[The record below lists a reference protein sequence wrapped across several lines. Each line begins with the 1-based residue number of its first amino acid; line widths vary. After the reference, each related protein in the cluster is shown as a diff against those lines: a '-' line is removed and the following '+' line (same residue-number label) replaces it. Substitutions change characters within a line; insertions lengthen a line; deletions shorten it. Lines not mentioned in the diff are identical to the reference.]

1 MPIHDQSY
9 RRYTGDRAPQGRA
22 WAVIAISGIKQM
34 LAKKKFLALLVL
46 SWLPFVVRAVQM
58 YVSANFAQTADFLAP
73 SPSTFRSFLDFQ
85 EVFVFFITIF
95 TGAGLIA
102 NDMRANALQI
112 YLAKPMSRFEYI
124 AGKFAVLA
132 FFLLLVTW
140 LPATMLLVT
149 QIVFA
154 GNLTFLA
161 ANLYLIPAILVATL
175 IEAIVLSMVMLA
187 LSSLSKSARFV
198 GIMYAGALFFTQ
210 GLYGVVFVV
219 TRSSGF
225 TWISPAATLQNL
237 HDVTLDP
244 GSLAI
249 YLHRCASLNSEPSY
263 LGLDNQ
269 GRYGYLLTFACHV
282 RAVTVNRS

>member
-9 RRYTGDRAPQGRA
+9 RRYKGARAPQGRA
-22 WAVIAISGIKQM
+22 WTVIATAGIRLM

-46 SWLPFVVRAVQM
+46 AWLPFVVRSVQM
-58 YVSANFAQTADFLAP
+58 YLSANFAQLSVIAP
-73 SPSTFRSFLDFQ
+73 SPSTFRQFLAFQ
-85 EVFVFFITIF
+85 DPFVFFITIF

-140 LPATMLLVT
+140 LPATMLLVV
-149 QIVFA
+149 QVVFA
-154 GNLTFLA
+154 GNLQFLS

-175 IEAIVLSMVMLA
+175 IETAVLSMVMLA

-210 GLYGVVFVV
+210 GLYGVVYVV
-219 TRSSGF
+219 TRDTRF

-237 HDVTLDP
+237 GDLIFRVP
-244 GSLAI
+244 GSFDTPGWVSALA
-249 YLHRCASLNSEPSY
+249 LAVMV
-263 LGLDNQ
+263 GLAAFVLE
-269 GRYGYLLTFACHV
+269 RRV
-282 RAVTVNRS
+282 RGVEVVT

>member
-9 RRYTGDRAPQGRA
+9 RRYQGERAPQGRA
-22 WAVIAISGIKQM
+22 WTVIATAGIRQM
-34 LAKKKFLALLVL
+34 LAKKKFLALLIL
-46 SWLPFVVRAVQM
+46 AWLPFVVRSVQM
-58 YVSANFAQTADFLAP
+58 YLAANFSQLSIIAP
-73 SPSTFRSFLDFQ
+73 SVSTFRQFLGFQ
-85 EVFVFFITIF
+85 EPFVFFITIF

-140 LPATMLLVT
+140 LPATMLLVI

-154 GNLTFLA
+154 GNLQFIS
-161 ANLYLIPAILVATL
+161 ANLYLIPAILLTTG
-175 IEAIVLSMVMLA
+175 IETVVLGMVMLA

-210 GLYGVVFVV
+210 GLYGVVWVV
-219 TRSSGF
+219 TRDTRF
-225 TWISPAATLQNL
+225 TWISPSATLQNL
-237 HDVTLDP
+237 GDLIFRVPGNFDTPGWVSALALVVIVGLAAFVLERRVRGVEVVT
-244 GSLAI
+244 
-249 YLHRCASLNSEPSY
+249 
-263 LGLDNQ
+263 
-269 GRYGYLLTFACHV
+269 
-282 RAVTVNRS
+282 

>member
-9 RRYTGDRAPQGRA
+9 RRYAGERAPQGRA
-22 WAVIAISGIKQM
+22 WTVIAVAGIRQM

-46 SWLPFVVRAVQM
+46 AWLPFVVRSVQM
-58 YVSANFAQTADFLAP
+58 YVAANFSQLSVIAP
-73 SPSTFRSFLDFQ
+73 SASTFRQFLDFQ
-85 EVFVFFITIF
+85 AVFVFFITIF

-102 NDMRANALQI
+102 SDMRANALQI

-140 LPATMLLVT
+140 LPATTLLIV

-154 GNLTFLA
+154 GNLAFIS
-161 ANLYLIPAILVATL
+161 ANLYLIPAILVATVT
-175 IEAIVLSMVMLA
+175 ETVVLSMVMLA

-210 GLYGVVFVV
+210 GLYGVIYVV
-219 TRSSGF
+219 TRSTQY
-225 TWISPAATLQNL
+225 TWISPSATLQHL
-237 HDVTLDP
+237 TDVIFRVPPRYDTPALV
-244 GSLAI
+244 SIAALLAMV
-249 YLHRCASLNSEPSY
+249 
-263 LGLDNQ
+263 GLSALVLE
-269 GRYGYLLTFACHV
+269 RRV
-282 RAVTVNRS
+282 RGVEVVT

>member
-9 RRYTGDRAPQGRA
+9 RRYQGDRAPQGRA
-22 WAVIAISGIKQM
+22 WAVIATSGIKQM

-58 YVSANFAQTADFLAP
+58 YVSANFSQAADFLAP

-161 ANLYLIPAILVATL
+161 ANLYLIPAILVATV
-175 IEAIVLSMVMLA
+175 IEAVVLSMVMLA

-210 GLYGVVFVV
+210 GLYGVVYVV
-219 TRSSGF
+219 TRSTGF

-237 HDVTLDP
+237 HDVLFRVPQRFDTP
-244 GSLAI
+244 GWVSALVLAVI
-249 YLHRCASLNSEPSY
+249 V
-263 LGLDNQ
+263 GLSALVLE
-269 GRYGYLLTFACHV
+269 RRV
-282 RAVTVNRS
+282 RGVEVVT

>member
-9 RRYTGDRAPQGRA
+9 RRYKGARAPQGRA
-22 WAVIAISGIKQM
+22 WTVIATAGIRLM

-46 SWLPFVVRAVQM
+46 AWLPFVVRSVQM
-58 YVSANFAQTADFLAP
+58 YLSANFAQLSVIAP
-73 SPSTFRSFLDFQ
+73 SASTFRQFLSFQ
-85 EVFVFFITIF
+85 EPFVFFITIF

-140 LPATMLLVT
+140 LPATMLLVV
-149 QIVFA
+149 QVVFA
-154 GNLTFLA
+154 GNLQFLS

-175 IEAIVLSMVMLA
+175 IETAVLSMVMLA

-210 GLYGVVFVV
+210 GLYGVVYVV
-219 TRSSGF
+219 TRDTRF

-237 HDVTLDP
+237 GDLIFRVP
-244 GSLAI
+244 GSFDTPGWVSALA
-249 YLHRCASLNSEPSY
+249 LAVMV
-263 LGLDNQ
+263 GLAAFVLE
-269 GRYGYLLTFACHV
+269 RRV
-282 RAVTVNRS
+282 RGVEVVT